1 VGLLRSAGVFSG
13 LTLVSRVFGLV
24 RDQIIAIVFGP
35 SAGLDA
41 FWVAFKIPNFMR
53 RLFAEG
59 AFSQAFV
66 PVLGQYKVQQGEDAV
81 RELISRVAGSLA
93 LVVLGITIVGIVVF
107 PWLILEYGPLAVE
120 NQHKL
125 VLTAHMLVLT
135 LPYILF
141 ISLTA
146 LAGGV
151 LNTYGRFGV
160 PAFTPVF
167 LNLCLIAG
175 ALLLTPYLPRG
186 YEVTGLAWGVFI
198 AGIVQLVFQFPFLFR
213 LGLLTWPKWGFSHP
227 GVRQIMRLMGP
238 AIIGSMVVQIN
249 LLVDL
254 LIAYTMLPD
263 GSVSW
268 LTFSDRLVEFPLGVF
283 GVAISTV
290 ILPSLSR
297 HHAATSPDQFGRV
310 LDWGI
315 RWSLLIGLPAM
326 AGLVIMAGPLLTTLF
341 NYGAFSQHDVVMSQM
356 SLFAYASGLLAF
368 ILVKVL
374 APGFY
379 SRQDTK
385 TPVRIAILAM
395 VTNIVLN
402 LAFIIP
408 WIKLGYPGPHTGLA
422 IATAIAAFLNAG
434 ILFFTLK
441 RQGVYQTSAGWGP
454 LLMQIMGGLAAMTL
468 LLVVGVPALTQW
480 FDWTALTRAL
490 MLLLWVGAGMLAY
503 LVGLYL
509 FGFRLARFRAQHP
522 SAD

>member
-1 VGLLRSAGVFSG
+1 MGLLRSASIFSS
-13 LTLVSRVFGLV
+13 LTLVSRVFGLI

-35 SAGLDA
+35 GAGLDA

-66 PVLGQYKVQQGEDAV
+66 PVLGEYKAQQGESAV

-93 LVVLGITIVGIVVF
+93 LVVLGITILAIIVF
-107 PWLILEYGPLAVE
+107 PWLILEYGPLAIE

-125 VLTAHMLVLT
+125 VLTAQMLVLT

-151 LNTYGRFGV
+151 LNTYKRFAV

-175 ALLLTPYLPRG
+175 ALLVAPYFPEG
-186 YEVTGLAWGVFI
+186 FEIMGLAWGVFA
-198 AGIVQLVFQFPFLFR
+198 AGIVQLLFQFPFLLKLR
-213 LGLLTWPKWGFSHP
+213 LLSWPRWGFGHP
-227 GVRQIMRLMGP
+227 GVKQIMRLMVP
-238 AIIGSMVVQIN
+238 AIVGSMVVQIN
-249 LLVDL
+249 LMIDL
-254 LIAYTMLPD
+254 IIAYTMLPD

-297 HHAATSPDQFGRV
+297 HHAETSPQRFGQV

-326 AGLVIMAGPLLTTLF
+326 AGLVLLAGPLLTTLF
-341 NYGAFSQHDVVMSQM
+341 NYGAFEQHDVLMSQM

-368 ILVKVL
+368 IMVKVL

-385 TPVRIAILAM
+385 TPVRIAIIAM
-395 VTNIVLN
+395 FTNIVLN

-422 IATAIAAFLNAG
+422 IATSIAAFLNAG
-434 ILFFTLK
+434 MLFLTLK
-441 RQGVYQTSAGWGP
+441 RQGVYQTAPGWGRLMTQIMAGVLLMLLVLVPGIPPLLEWFEWSAGY
-454 LLMQIMGGLAAMTL
+454 
-468 LLVVGVPALTQW
+468 
-480 FDWTALTRAL
+480 RAL
-490 MLLLWVGAGMLAY
+490 MLLVWVGVGAVAY
-503 LVGLYL
+503 FIGLTL
-509 FGFRLARFRAQHP
+509 FGFRLGRFRAQNP
-522 SAD
+522 GLD